1 MKNLTDKMLQ
11 VVLAVLVECSWHMNR
26 VDTKF
31 KHAFERLFEGALG
44 EMQLRELPR
53 ADCESDL
60 VPKLVRFGGSQQ
72 YAEER
77 KLLAKD
83 LESYDPSVFDDD
95 ELTLM
100 YAIGAEIADF
110 SMLGKGVRTLNEAIW
125 LDSEKEMKK
134 RKLEP
139 TFLCDLENY

>member
-11 VVLAVLVECSWHMNR
+11 VVLAVLVECSWRMSK
-26 VDTKF
+26 VDIKF
-31 KHAFERLFEGALG
+31 KSAFERLFEGALG

-60 VPKLVRFGGSQQ
+60 VPRLVRLGSQQ

-77 KLLAKD
+77 KLLVKD

-110 SMLGKGVRTLNEAIW
+110 SMLGQGVRTLNEAIW
-125 LDSEKEMKK
+125 LDSEKEMKR

-139 TFLCDLENY
+139 TFLCDLEDY

>member
-11 VVLAVLVECSWHMNR
+11 VVLAVLVECSWRMNK

-31 KHAFERLFEGALG
+31 KHAFERIFEQALG

-53 ADCESDL
+53 AECESDL
-60 VPKLVRFGGSQQ
+60 VPKLVRLGSRQ

-83 LESYDPSVFDDD
+83 LESYDPAVFGDD
-95 ELTLM
+95 ELALM

-110 SMLGKGVRTLNEAIW
+110 SMLGRGIRTLNEAIW

-134 RKLEP
+134 RKLELN
-139 TFLCDLENY
+139 FLCDLENWG

>member
-1 MKNLTDKMLQ
+1 MKHLTDKMLQ
-11 VVLAVLVECSWHMNR
+11 VVLAVLVECSWHMNK

-31 KHAFERLFEGALG
+31 QHAFERLFESALG

-95 ELTLM
+95 ELALM
-100 YAIGAEIADF
+100 YAIGTEIADF
-110 SMLGKGVRTLNEAIW
+110 SMLGRGVRTLSEAIW
-125 LDSEKEMKK
+125 LDSRTEMEK
-134 RKLEP
+134 RKLELN
-139 TFLCDLENY
+139 FLSDLERY